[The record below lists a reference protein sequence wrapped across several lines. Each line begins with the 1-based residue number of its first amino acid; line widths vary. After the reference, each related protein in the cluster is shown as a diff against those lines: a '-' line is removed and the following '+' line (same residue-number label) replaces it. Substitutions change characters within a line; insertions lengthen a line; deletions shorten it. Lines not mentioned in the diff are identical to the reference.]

1 MAAANDLRIGLL
13 CFLQSREVSL
23 GNDQHVRRRLG
34 MDVFK
39 GQDMFILMN
48 FLGWNL
54 AANDAAKQAVGV
66 THRGLTCGND
76 STAGVS
82 CQPASRRADQRYLVA
97 GSANSPE

>member
-13 CFLQSREVSL
+13 GFFQSRKVSL
-23 GNDQHVRRRLG
+23 GNNQHVRRRLG
-34 MDVFK
+34 MDVFE

-48 FLGWNL
+48 FVGWNL
-54 AANDAAKQAVGV
+54 AANDAAKQAVGI

-82 CQPASRRADQRYLVA
+82 CQPASRWADQRYLVA
-97 GSANSPE
+97 RSANG